1 MYGSSTFTPWVSPVS
16 DQLRLQITQEPAEP
30 SIRCCRWQS
39 ITLRLVLAV
48 AHPNRGEGDLR
59 ARVGLSAVLRQ
70 AAQVLLFAIE
80 PPDDDTQLI
89 VGTEK
94 ANAATRSP
102 ATLYRKVPRD
112 HSCCPRALGGRRDH
126 RRTQTDDPAVA

>member
-1 MYGSSTFTPWVSPVS
+1 MCGSSTFTPWVSPVS

-39 ITLRLVLAV
+39 ITLRLVLAD

-59 ARVGLSAVLRQ
+59 PSRTLSSAETGGP
-70 AAQVLLFAIE
+70 VLLFAIE

-89 VGTEK
+89 VGMEK
-94 ANAATRSP
+94 QRATRSP
-102 ATLYRKVPRD
+102 ATV
-112 HSCCPRALGGRRDH
+112 
-126 RRTQTDDPAVA
+126 